1 MRMIDDLRL
10 TKLIFECSDIDL
22 VLLLLRFCGIIFR
35 VFGKIAEAAGDFQH
49 LRDLECT
56 GAFQIFQMFFAL
68 IKLFLRQPNFS
79 HFCSPYCFPFG
90 INSL

>member
-1 MRMIDDLRL
+1 MIGEFQKQQDG
-10 TKLIFECSDIDL
+10 TYTVSVKMSAQQVE
-22 VLLLLRFCGIIFR
+22 LLNAICNALG
-35 VFGKIAEAAGDFQH
+35 VNSY
-49 LRDLECT
+49 
-56 GAFQIFQMFFAL
+56 QIFQMFFAL